1 MVTDPVCGMRLSN
14 PVRNA
19 LAVAINVTACC
30 AILYWS
36 GASITSAIG
45 TCVLTTAGSVILFG
59 GMGFFRGKQ
68 ELSSDAWLWWLTG
81 TILVSLGLLW
91 FLYSIAPH

>member
-1 MVTDPVCGMRLSN
+1 MVGMRISK

-36 GASITSAIG
+36 GASIISAIG
-45 TCVLTTAGSVILFG
+45 TCVLTTAGSLILFG
-59 GMGFFRGKQ
+59 GMLFSPGKQ
-68 ELSSDAWLWWLTG
+68 ELSVAAWLWWATG
-81 TILVSLGLLW
+81 ANLISLGLLW
-91 FLYSIAPH
+91 FIYSIAPH